1 MRSFLLYLCNVS
13 RLRLQRYAI
22 FREITQYFVI
32 NFRFMRVK
40 KCFHL
45 DKSLIMNDLDIKEI
59 RAHLGITQ
67 AELAKRLG
75 VSERTVQNWESG
87 TTIPESKH
95 ALLRGLKPQTYFGG
109 NVEQTNVM
117 GNNNIQGGNAGF
129 TAELSKLVE
138 LLAAKETSL
147 QNAQAHIDRLLAII
161 DNLTKQQ

>member
-1 MRSFLLYLCNVS
+1 
-13 RLRLQRYAI
+13 
-22 FREITQYFVI
+22 
-32 NFRFMRVK
+32 
-40 KCFHL
+40 
-45 DKSLIMNDLDIKEI
+45 MNDLDIKEI
-59 RAHLGITQ
+59 RTFLGVTQ

-95 ALLRGLKPQTYFGG
+95 AMLRGLKPQAYFGG
-109 NVEQTNVM
+109 NVEQSNVM
-117 GNNNIQGGNAGF
+117 GNNNIQGNAGF
-129 TAELSKLVE
+129 VSEFGKLVD

>member
-1 MRSFLLYLCNVS
+1 
-13 RLRLQRYAI
+13 
-22 FREITQYFVI
+22 
-32 NFRFMRVK
+32 
-40 KCFHL
+40 
-45 DKSLIMNDLDIKEI
+45 MNDLDIKEI
-59 RAHLGITQ
+59 RAHLGVTQ

-95 ALLRGLKPQTYFGG
+95 ALLRGLKPQTY
-109 NVEQTNVM
+109 VM

>member
-1 MRSFLLYLCNVS
+1 MMNFNITIVKNDDFKTVGFHV
-13 RLRLQRYAI
+13 YA
-22 FREITQYFVI
+22 
-32 NFRFMRVK
+32 
-40 KCFHL
+40 
-45 DKSLIMNDLDIKEI
+45 
-59 RAHLGITQ
+59 
-67 AELAKRLG
+67 
-75 VSERTVQNWESG
+75 
-87 TTIPESKH
+87 ESKH

>member
-1 MRSFLLYLCNVS
+1 MFH
-13 RLRLQRYAI
+13 
-22 FREITQYFVI
+22 EITQYFVI
-32 NFRFMRVK
+32 NFRFTRVK
-40 KCFHL
+40 KVFHL

-59 RAHLGITQ
+59 RAHLGVTQ

-129 TAELSKLVE
+129 TDELSKLVD

>member
-1 MRSFLLYLCNVS
+1 MDNNNNKNITKTIDNEINIGEYLKK
-13 RLRLQRYAI
+13 LRL
-22 FREITQYFVI
+22 
-32 NFRFMRVK
+32 K
-40 KCFHL
+40 
-45 DKSLIMNDLDIKEI
+45 NDLTQTEI
-59 RAHLGITQ
+59 
-67 AELAKRLG
+67 AKRLG

-95 ALLRGLKPQTYFGG
+95 ALLRRLKPQTYFGG

-138 LLAAKETSL
+138 LLVAKETSL

>member
-1 MRSFLLYLCNVS
+1 
-13 RLRLQRYAI
+13 
-22 FREITQYFVI
+22 
-32 NFRFMRVK
+32 
-40 KCFHL
+40 
-45 DKSLIMNDLDIKEI
+45 MNDLDIKEI
-59 RAHLGITQ
+59 RAHLGVTQ

-75 VSERTVQNWESG
+75 VSERTVQNLESG

-95 ALLRGLKPQTYFGG
+95 ALLRGLKPLTYFGG

>member
-1 MRSFLLYLCNVS
+1 M
-13 RLRLQRYAI
+13 
-22 FREITQYFVI
+22 
-32 NFRFMRVK
+32 
-40 KCFHL
+40 FHL

-59 RAHLGITQ
+59 RAHLGVTQ

-129 TAELSKLVE
+129 TAELSAINLENQGFTQNVHE
-138 LLAAKETSL
+138 NVHETSEF
-147 QNAQAHIDRLLAII
+147 
-161 DNLTKQQ
+161 

>member
-1 MRSFLLYLCNVS
+1 
-13 RLRLQRYAI
+13 
-22 FREITQYFVI
+22 
-32 NFRFMRVK
+32 
-40 KCFHL
+40 
-45 DKSLIMNDLDIKEI
+45 MNDLDIKEI
-59 RAHLGITQ
+59 RAHLGVTQ

-129 TAELSKLVE
+129 TGELSKLVE

>member
-1 MRSFLLYLCNVS
+1 MK
-13 RLRLQRYAI
+13 
-22 FREITQYFVI
+22 E
-32 NFRFMRVK
+32 RFKIGNPARQFPKV
-40 KCFHL
+40 
-45 DKSLIMNDLDIKEI
+45 N
-59 RAHLGITQ
+59 T
-67 AELAKRLG
+67 
-75 VSERTVQNWESG
+75 
-87 TTIPESKH
+87 
-95 ALLRGLKPQTYFGG
+95 LLRGLKPQTYFGG

>member
-1 MRSFLLYLCNVS
+1 
-13 RLRLQRYAI
+13 
-22 FREITQYFVI
+22 
-32 NFRFMRVK
+32 
-40 KCFHL
+40 
-45 DKSLIMNDLDIKEI
+45 MNGLDIKEI
-59 RAHLGITQ
+59 RAHLGVTQ

-138 LLAAKETSL
+138 LLEGGGWKRPASADAESHLIKADLREKHIAENLLSKVHMEHLLHEARETHKEVDKILLEWTLLVDTSHKTC
-147 QNAQAHIDRLLAII
+147 Q
-161 DNLTKQQ
+161 

>member
-13 RLRLQRYAI
+13 RLRLQRYAM

-40 KCFHL
+40 KVFRL

-59 RAHLGITQ
+59 RAHLGVTQ

-129 TAELSKLVE
+129 TDELSKLVD